1 MKTRLEK
8 LLTWL
13 AVGEEKAYKKGLWEL
28 DALTFASKYALAKM
42 SLPITQKNINKLNN
56 VMLQGK
62 FYMEFYPE

>member
-42 SLPITQKNINKLNN
+42 SLPIASNNIKKLNN
-56 VMLQGK
+56 VMLQRK
-62 FYMEFYPE
+62 FYMDFYPI